1 MTNGTVVDSRDEKF
15 SCSEFIAEGKN
26 RQLCFDDYFQAFT
39 EDVIGMASEN
49 FGHNRG

>member
-15 SCSEFIAEGKN
+15 SCSEFIAEGN
-26 RQLCFDDYFQAFT
+26 NTATLFGDYFQAFT